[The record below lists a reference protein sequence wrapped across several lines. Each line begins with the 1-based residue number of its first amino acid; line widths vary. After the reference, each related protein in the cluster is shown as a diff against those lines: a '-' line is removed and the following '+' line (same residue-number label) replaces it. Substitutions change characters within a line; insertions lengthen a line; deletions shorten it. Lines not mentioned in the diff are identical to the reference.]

1 MIELLL
7 AHIFNTELSIN
18 EMGIS
23 KTPPSVSSPG
33 FQRLEPLYACLNSI
47 KSWFD
52 IFFEFPLSAYIGI
65 SFPFFAQL
73 GHCVVA
79 LYRLSTLEDPGW
91 DKDLLR
97 QTADLLQILD
107 RIIDNIRRVKDLDS
121 EHHKGEMFTRTI
133 KIFESIR
140 IRCGLK
146 LGENRSLSNTG
157 DDGLGD
163 LMEDSTFMDVSG
175 DAWLRDMLGSW
186 DY

>member
-23 KTPPSVSSPG
+23 TTTSSVSSSS

-52 IFFEFPLSAYIGI
+52 IFFEFPLNAYLGI

-79 LYRLSTLEDPGW
+79 LYRLSTLEVPGW

-107 RIIDNIRRVKDLDS
+107 RIIDNIRRVKDSDS
-121 EHHKGEMFTRTI
+121 EHYKGEMFTRTI

-140 IRCGLK
+140 IRCGVK
-146 LGENRSLSNTG
+146 LGENRSLSDTKE
-157 DDGLGD
+157 DYLGD
-163 LMEDSTFMDVSG
+163 PVEDSTFIDVSG
-175 DAWLRDMLGSW
+175 DTWLRDVLGSW